1 MTCPRCQDSWIFL
14 DRIGKR
20 PTCSY
25 CGLQWSQ
32 KNLTRE
38 QKRWVQFQQWNNDAN
53 YGWPPQN
60 RYGGWNQAVREG
72 SEPAADAL
80 EQVWDN
86 IPRDAQILLE
96 GAGWA
101 PRPSPPPG
109 LPRAKGGKGKG
120 KGKDKEA
127 NAARQEASK
136 TLWSMANEEQQ
147 KLLQAAGVQQPV
159 EEKPVLKELCQKFE
173 NSLPPELQE
182 ALKALAPKPNPKKEL
197 QEADLEFKRATM
209 DLRKL
214 INKKAELQ
222 HEINTAKETYQ
233 KLLQSMQ
240 DLKAEEKT
248 QQEKVQKLQ
257 KTLHERVAGAEEE
270 TPLDE
275 LDLHATM
282 AEAGVHLTKEQQEA
296 LSKVFKVAFTFG
308 LGDNHGNPRQG
319 TQPGARGR
327 SRSPKRMDE

>member
-1 MTCPRCQDSWIFL
+1 MQLLWVAMVPKEFD
-14 DRIGKR
+14 
-20 PTCSY
+20 P
-25 CGLQWSQ
+25 
-32 KNLTRE
+32 E

-120 KGKDKEA
+120 KGKIRRPMQQGRRL
-127 NAARQEASK
+127 ARHCGVWQMRSSK
-136 TLWSMANEEQQ
+136 A
-147 KLLQAAGVQQPV
+147 AAGCWGSATV

-296 LSKVFKVAFTFG
+296 LSKVFAKTC
-308 LGDNHGNPRQG
+308 
-319 TQPGARGR
+319 
-327 SRSPKRMDE
+327 